1 MNYRTA
7 YKLRKIQA
15 LIEDPVL
22 IALWGLILA
31 KCCFLEHFVRL
42 HGVPVN
48 TGIYIWSLSLFMAG
62 VATVVLSGLVEA
74 RVQHPNEKPDAPLLW
89 PVVISVMMLLLL
101 GAFSAGGSTA
111 LSVLPVLCLPPGI
124 AFALQC
130 GMRLRPVPA
139 LQSVAWF
146 VSAGIL
152 FVLPLSARLLPLSI
166 ILLLLVALPGALYFI
181 RNRREIR
188 QAMHGLKK

>member
-1 MNYRTA
+1 M
-7 YKLRKIQA
+7 
-15 LIEDPVL
+15 L

-31 KCCFLEHFVRL
+31 KCCFMEHFGVY
-42 HGVPVN
+42 GVPVN
-48 TGIYIWSLSLFMAG
+48 TRIYIWSLSLFMAG
-62 VATVVLSGLVEA
+62 VATVVLSGLVEP